1 MALASSLLESCI
13 GKIAPFNAACCVAP
27 SPQAKA
33 VDNNSLLTID
43 AHCHIFDGSDLPA
56 KDFLTK
62 VEREPSLLG
71 IWRS

>member
-1 MALASSLLESCI
+1 VALASSLLESCI

-33 VDNNSLLTID
+33 VDNNSLLT
-43 AHCHIFDGSDLPA
+43 HCRIFYGSDLPA